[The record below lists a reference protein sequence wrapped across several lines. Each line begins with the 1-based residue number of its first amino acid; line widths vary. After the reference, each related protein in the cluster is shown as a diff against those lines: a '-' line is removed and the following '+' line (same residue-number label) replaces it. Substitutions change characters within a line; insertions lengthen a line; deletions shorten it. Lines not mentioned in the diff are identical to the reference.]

1 MRVLVTGATGFV
13 GSNLVA
19 ALLDAGHDITVLTR
33 EASRYDGPSEVRVV
47 EGNVLD
53 PGSLR
58 PALDVDA
65 AYYLIHSMGAGEDY
79 AERDRRAARIFSE
92 AASEAGVD
100 RVIYLGGLG
109 ADRDSLSPHL
119 RSRRE
124 VERVLGLGEYDLTV
138 LRAAIIIGAGSV
150 SFQLIRQL
158 AGRLPVMITPK
169 WVHTK
174 CQPIAIADVIG
185 YLVGVLEAPET
196 AGETY
201 EIGGPD
207 VLTYAEILRRTRA
220 HLGGQLIL
228 VPVPVLTPRLSSWW
242 IRFVT
247 DVDPAVAR
255 PLIDGV
261 KNSVVVTDHSIQDVL
276 PRERLSFDEA
286 VGEALTVEAEADD
299 GDGDGDDDAKPTRG
313 GPTQRL
319 RTLLGSRP

>member
-1 MRVLVTGATGFV
+1 MSVLVTGATGFV
-13 GSNLVA
+13 GSNLVE
-19 ALLDAGHDITVLTR
+19 ALLDADHAVTVLTR
-33 EASRYDGPSEVRVV
+33 DASQYDGPSEVRVV
-47 EGNVLD
+47 EGDVLD
-53 PGSLR
+53 PDSLP

-65 AYYLIHSMGAGEDY
+65 AYYLIHSMGADGDY
-79 AERDRRAARIFSE
+79 AERDRRAARIFAE

-124 VERVLGLGEYDLTV
+124 VERVLGLGDYDLTV

-174 CQPIAIADVIG
+174 CQPVAIADVIG
-185 YLVGVLEAPET
+185 YLVGVLETPET
-196 AGETY
+196 AGEIY

-220 HLGGQLIL
+220 HLGGKLRV

-247 DVDPAVAR
+247 DVDPAIAR

-261 KNSVVVTDHSIQDVL
+261 KNSVVVTDTAIDEVL
-276 PRERLSFDEA
+276 PRDRLTFDEA
-286 VGEALTVEAEADD
+286 VKAALAVEADEKRH
-299 GDGDGDDDAKPTRG
+299 GDGDQRDRLR
-313 GPTQRL
+313 RL

>member
-1 MRVLVTGATGFV
+1 MSVLVTGATGFV
-13 GSNLVA
+13 GSNLVE
-19 ALLDAGHDITVLTR
+19 ALIDADHAVTVLTR
-33 EASRYDGPSEVRVV
+33 DASQYDGPSEVRVV
-47 EGNVLD
+47 EGDVLD
-53 PGSLR
+53 PDSLP

-65 AYYLIHSMGAGEDY
+65 AYYLIHSMGADGDY
-79 AERDRRAARIFSE
+79 AERDRRAARIFAE
-92 AASEAGVD
+92 AASEAGID

-109 ADRDSLSPHL
+109 ADHDSLSPHL

-124 VERVLGLGEYDLTV
+124 VERVLGLGDYDLTV

-174 CQPIAIADVIG
+174 CQPVAIADVIG
-185 YLVGVLEAPET
+185 YLVGVLETPET
-196 AGETY
+196 AGEIY

-220 HLGGQLIL
+220 HLGGKLRV

-247 DVDPAVAR
+247 DVDPAIAR

-261 KNSVVVTDHSIQDVL
+261 KNSVVVTDTAIDEVL
-276 PRERLSFDEA
+276 PRDRLTFDEA
-286 VGEALTVEAEADD
+286 VKAALAVEADEKRH
-299 GDGDGDDDAKPTRG
+299 GDGDQRDRLR
-313 GPTQRL
+313 RL

>member
-13 GSNLVA
+13 GSNLVE
-19 ALLDAGHDITVLTR
+19 ALLAAGHDVTVLTR
-33 EASRYDGPSEVRVV
+33 SASRYDGPADVEVV
-47 EGNVLD
+47 EGNVLEA
-53 PGSLR
+53 GSFEA
-58 PALDVDA
+58 ALDVEA
-65 AYYLIHSMGAGEDY
+65 AYYLIHSMGAGADY
-79 AERDRRAARIFSE
+79 EERDRRAARTFSA

-100 RVIYLGGLG
+100 RVVYLGGLG
-109 ADRDSLSPHL
+109 VDRDSLSPHL

-124 VERVLGLGEYDLTV
+124 VERILGLGEYDLTV

-158 AGRLPVMITPK
+158 AGRLPVMVTPQ

-185 YLVGVLEAPET
+185 YLVDALETPET

-207 VLTYAEILRRTRA
+207 VLTYADILRRTRR
-220 HLGGQLIL
+220 HLGGRLLL

-261 KNSVVVTDHSIQDVL
+261 KNSVVVTDRSIDTVL
-276 PRERLSFDEA
+276 PRELRSFDEA
-286 VGEALTVEAEADD
+286 VTEALAAETATTGVDD
-299 GDGDGDDDAKPTRG
+299 RQSG
-313 GPTQRL
+313 RL
-319 RTLLGSRP
+319 RRLLGSRP